1 MKIQH
6 EQRHPRSHD
15 SASLARPQSD
25 HPPAREAAS
34 PELME
39 RFRLLLDGAQARAD
53 DEAGRNQA
61 LVLDNLAQQ
70 TGQGEGI
77 GGLDTAAGTDS
88 GTDAAWTHGASAAE
102 FAALWASQR
111 DPNPPAMT
119 LASAAQAQTPQQ
131 TAQKRQL
138 SELVERH
145 LRQLLI
151 SERGEG
157 DPRVL
162 LRLDD
167 AALPDTDLWLSR
179 EAGQWTLQA
188 QTSNAESHALLAACA
203 DELVQRFADSAL
215 GTIEVRAELRTG

>member
-1 MKIQH
+1 MKIEHQ
-6 EQRHPRSHD
+6 QRHPRSHD
-15 SASLARPQSD
+15 SASLALPQSD

-39 RFRLLLDGAQARAD
+39 RFRRLLDGAQGRAD
-53 DEAGRNQA
+53 EEASRNQA

-70 TGQGEGI
+70 IGQGRI
-77 GGLDTAAGTDS
+77 GGLDAAAGTDS
-88 GTDAAWTHGASAAE
+88 GADAGWTHGASAAE

-119 LASAAQAQTPQQ
+119 LASAAQTQAPQQ

-203 DELVQRFADSAL
+203 DALVQRFADSAL
-215 GTIEVRAELRTG
+215 GTIEVRAELRTD